1 MFYNQSMSTLIN
13 NLEKIAHLS
22 RENEVEADGT
32 GPREISAR
40 CKALD
45 IPITLA
51 QMQGGKTIRL
61 MKTMVSSVC
70 KNDCNYCVFRAGHDT
85 KRETMQPDEIAKTFI
100 ELESANLVDGLFLS
114 SGIFGNS
121 ITVQDKII
129 ATAEILR
136 YRYQYRGYLH
146 LKIMPGTEKD
156 QIQRALQ
163 LGSRVSINLEA
174 PTTQHL
180 AHIAPAKEFKQELLQ
195 PLLWINQLR
204 KTLPPEKT
212 WLKKIPSVTT
222 QFVVGGS
229 DESDLE
235 LLKTTDYLYNQLHL
249 QRAYFSPFNPIPNTP
264 LSSQPATPFRRKVR
278 LYQASFLIKQYGFSA
293 NDLIFDGAQLPQEI
307 DPKLA
312 WAKTHLAEDPIEI
325 NQASFE
331 ALLKIPGIGKVSANK
346 ILNARRALPIKNESD
361 LRNLGVLPKRALP
374 FITMFGKKAN
384 YQLELL

>member
-1 MFYNQSMSTLIN
+1 MTTKSSPFVN

-85 KRETMQPDEIAKTFI
+85 QRQTMQPDELAKTFI

-114 SGIFGNS
+114 SGVFGNTV
-121 ITVQDKII
+121 TVQDKII

-136 YRYQYRGYLH
+136 YRYQYQGYLH
-146 LKIMPGTEKD
+146 MKIMPGTEKD
-156 QIQRALQ
+156 QIRKALQ
-163 LGSRVSINLEA
+163 LSSRVSINLEA
-174 PTTQHL
+174 PTGQHL
-180 AHIAPAKEFKQELLQ
+180 AHIAPAKHFQTELLQ
-195 PLLWINQLR
+195 PLLWIQELR

-212 WLKKIPSVTT
+212 WLKRIPSVTT

-229 DESDLE
+229 SESDQE
-235 LLKTTDYLYNQLHL
+235 LLNTTEYLYHQLHL
-249 QRAYFSPFNPIPNTP
+249 QRAYYSPFNPIPNTP
-264 LSSQPATPFRRKVR
+264 LSEQPPTPFRRKVR

-293 NDLIFDGAQLPQEI
+293 KELIFENNQLPRQI

-312 WAKTHLAEDPIEI
+312 WAKQNLAEMPIEI
-325 NQASFE
+325 NRAAYE
-331 ALLKIPGIGKVSANK
+331 ELLRIPGIGKVSANK
-346 ILNARRALPIKNESD
+346 ILNARRTMPIKSELD
-361 LRNLGVLPKRALP
+361 LKILGVFPKRALP